1 MGGVDYQ
8 ARGAKGIQVM
18 AIGDSGRKEACPAAE
33 AVAIQALPAG
43 PRNVVTPASIRFI
56 FWRRAG
62 NEARP
67 VKIRSVLKP
76 NTTRNR
82 SPYVRVVFEST
93 PFSRAELDSGHVWGD
108 WMDVAVPAL
117 DDATDQLWD
126 TLSARD
132 RARITNAVRNAA

>member
-1 MGGVDYQ
+1 MH
-8 ARGAKGIQVM
+8 AETIM
-18 AIGDSGRKEACPAAE
+18 AIGDSGRNEPTPASE
-33 AVAIQALPAG
+33 VVHVQALPVAHG
-43 PRNVVTPASIRFI
+43 NVVTPASIRFI

-76 NTTRNR
+76 NTARNR

-93 PFSRAELDSGHVWGD
+93 PFSRAQLDSGHVWGD
-108 WMDVAVPAL
+108 WMDVALPSLA
-117 DDATDQLWD
+117 DASDQLWD

-132 RARITNAVRNAA
+132 RERISNAVRIATCAA

>member
-1 MGGVDYQ
+1 MH
-8 ARGAKGIQVM
+8 AETTM
-18 AIGDSGRKEACPAAE
+18 AIGDSGRNEPTPARE
-33 AVAIQALPAG
+33 VVHVQALPVAHG
-43 PRNVVTPASIRFI
+43 NVVTPASIRFI

-67 VKIRSVLKP
+67 VKIRRVLKP

-93 PFSRAELDSGHVWGD
+93 PFSRAQLDSGHVWGD
-108 WMDVAVPAL
+108 WMDVALPSLA
-117 DDATDQLWD
+117 DASDQLWD

-132 RARITNAVRNAA
+132 RARISNAVRIATCTA